1 MFARVST
8 VLKVPVNEATCE
20 LDSENEA
27 ALLLKEGIMEAFKD
41 MFVILV
47 CCDIIHTNKEVHQIQ
62 MNKMLVDWGC
72 SGKWGNKS

>member
-1 MFARVST
+1 MFIRVST
-8 VLKVPVNEATCE
+8 ILEVPENEATCE

-27 ALLLKEGIMEAFKD
+27 ALLSKEGIIEAFKD

-47 CCDIIHTNKEVHQIQ
+47 CCDIICTDKEVYQIQ

-72 SGKWGNKS
+72 SGKRGNKG

>member
-8 VLKVPVNEATCE
+8 ILEVPANEATCE

-27 ALLLKEGIMEAFKD
+27 ALLSKEGITEVFKD
-41 MFVILV
+41 VFVILV
-47 CCDIIHTNKEVHQIQ
+47 CCDIVCTDKEVHQIQ

-72 SGKWGNKS
+72 SGEQGNKS